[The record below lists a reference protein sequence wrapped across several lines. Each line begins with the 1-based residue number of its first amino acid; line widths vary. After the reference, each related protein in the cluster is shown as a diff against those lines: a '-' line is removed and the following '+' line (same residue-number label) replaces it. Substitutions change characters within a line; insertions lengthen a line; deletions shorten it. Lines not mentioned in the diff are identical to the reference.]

1 MSNNYWEG
9 EKIRLR
15 ALEPSDA
22 DTFFEWNLDGE
33 TARKL
38 YQVPFPQSR
47 AGVARWAQDVSARGP
62 EGDSFFMV
70 IETLD
75 GQVVGSINAHQ
86 CERRHGTFKYGIAVM
101 REHWRKGY
109 ASEAIRILARYYFEE
124 LGYQK
129 VNAEVFEFN
138 EGSQKLHEGLGF
150 VLEGRL
156 RRMIYTEGKRFD
168 MLVYGMTREEFG
180 GGGKG

>member
-1 MSNNYWEG
+1 MSNNYFEG
-9 EKIRLR
+9 KKIRLR

-22 DTFFEWNLDGE
+22 DTFFAWNLDSE

-38 YQVPFPQSR
+38 FQIPLPQSR
-47 AGVARWAQDVSARGP
+47 AGAARWAQDVSTRGP
-62 EGDSFFMV
+62 EGDSFFLV

-75 GQVVGSINAHQ
+75 GKVVGSINAHE

-109 ASEAIRILARYYFEE
+109 ASEAIRILVKYYFEE

-138 EGSQKLHEGLGF
+138 EGSQKLHEELGF

-156 RRMIYTEGKRFD
+156 RSMIYTEGKRFD
-168 MLVYGMTREEFG
+168 VLLYGMTKEEFSVR
-180 GGGKG
+180 GK